1 MGKCRWSIHIQLE
14 SFLWSRRRHTSYRA
28 AFERG
33 DPYLSKTCVYIGS
46 RHRLSWMVK
55 LYTWTF
61 SWHPFGVP
69 CHPPQSSV
77 VHEKNEYDPD
87 VGTLR
92 AGHHSKKEVH
102 AFLNISVHC
111 MALSPSINVCSPH
124 VYLLNTHIWHPPW
137 SFTKLR
143 GWLQRWIWRRCP
155 FLSCLTGTIICKKS
169 ITHHICIPCGD
180 VAVNDWWNTELTWIG
195 HPILSSSQVILDSP
209 HAVLKLNTFPTSTC
223 DIQRLVSKNT
233 SMRTCPTLISSSPTL
248 QHGLAPSYSTP
259 EFGYK
264 TTMSTK
270 NHVLPLQGTHHGVS
284 FDRFVHI

>member
-46 RHRLSWMVK
+46 RHRLPWMVK

-102 AFLNISVHC
+102 C
-111 MALSPSINVCSPH
+111 LS
-124 VYLLNTHIWHPPW
+124 
-137 SFTKLR
+137 K
-143 GWLQRWIWRRCP
+143 
-155 FLSCLTGTIICKKS
+155 
-169 ITHHICIPCGD
+169 HICTLYGV
-180 VAVNDWWNTELTWIG
+180 VAFHKCL
-195 HPILSSSQVILDSP
+195 Q
-209 HAVLKLNTFPTSTC
+209 STC
-223 DIQRLVSKNT
+223 LPFEHTHLASTMVLHKASWLVAKTNLKAMS
-233 SMRTCPTLISSSPTL
+233 ISFML
-248 QHGLAPSYSTP
+248 
-259 EFGYK
+259 
-264 TTMSTK
+264 
-270 NHVLPLQGTHHGVS
+270 
-284 FDRFVHI
+284 DRDDYM